1 MQEYPNEMDDT
12 FTLDSTMIN
21 DLDISIEEDYQAWL
35 EVVSYGEETDWD
47 A

>member
-1 MQEYPNEMDDT
+1 MQEYTNEMDDT

-21 DLDISIEEDYQAWL
+21 EKDVSLEEDYQAWL
-35 EVVSYGEETDWD
+35 EIISFGEETDFD

>member
-1 MQEYPNEMDDT
+1 MDDT

-35 EVVSYGEETDWD
+35 EATSYGEETDWD